1 MWGILWSLWG
11 IFMPKLVKEKSDSE
25 VRSLKHKIRNGKPT
39 KAKHFVGGVNGLA
52 LICKPPEG
60 DSTQGSRYWVLFY
73 SLDGRR
79 LEKNFG
85 SYPTIKTA
93 QARALAREWREKL
106 HKGVDPKL
114 EEVETARSRRK
125 RLASEVTFE
134 QFAHQW
140 FEIQLEKKAN
150 KADVKKLFN
159 RVKKYAFPKLANK
172 PLLDIGYE
180 DVAKVLRPIW
190 KDHHATAK
198 KVKQAI
204 KRIFDLANAQELLP
218 VQKNPAVWSGGLQE
232 FLDAPSEFYE
242 PQNFAALHYSE
253 IPAFIERLKTTERVA
268 SPALLFAIL
277 TAARSQQVRS
287 AQWDHI
293 DWENS
298 LWICPKSVMKAKREH
313 AVPLSGAALDVL
325 RMQPGY
331 GTQKGLIFP
340 AAQGGEMHD
349 AYLSREIM
357 RLGYPQE
364 ATTVHGFRATFKTWA
379 TEHKYD
385 DALSEIALA
394 HSLGPQEKRAYI
406 RTDMVNLRRPMMEAW
421 ADQCMTMPPSG
432 DNVIDLGVRRKAN

>member
-1 MWGILWSLWG
+1 M
-11 IFMPKLVKEKSDSE
+11 
-25 VRSLKHKIRNGKPT
+25 
-39 KAKHFVGGVNGLA
+39 
-52 LICKPPEG
+52 
-60 DSTQGSRYWVLFY
+60 
-73 SLDGRR
+73 
-79 LEKNFG
+79 
-85 SYPTIKTA
+85 
-93 QARALAREWREKL
+93 
-106 HKGVDPKL
+106 
-114 EEVETARSRRK
+114 
-125 RLASEVTFE
+125 
-134 QFAHQW
+134 
-140 FEIQLEKKAN
+140 
-150 KADVKKLFN
+150 
-159 RVKKYAFPKLANK
+159 
-172 PLLDIGYE
+172 DIGYE

-406 RTDMVNLRRPMMEAW
+406 RTDMVNLRRPMMESW
-421 ADQCMTMPPSG
+421 ADQCMTRPPTG
-432 DNVIDLGVRRKAN
+432 DNVIDLGMRRKAN